1 MLDASDQARL
11 REIEAQ
17 LLAEDPEFVALMRG
31 EDTSYRGAVFTLA
44 ALWTIW
50 GATLLSIAALGWP
63 ILVIEAASLVVLAS
77 ATWWVL
83 HRRHTRAFVVG

>member
-1 MLDASDQARL
+1 MLDASDQERL

-17 LLAEDPEFVALMRG
+17 LLAEDPQFVALMRG
-31 EDTSYRGAVFTLA
+31 EDTSYRGTLLTLA

-63 ILVIEAASLVVLAS
+63 LLVVDAAALLVLAP
-77 ATWWVL
+77 ATRWVL
-83 HRRHTRAFVVG
+83 RRRHTRAFVVG

>member
-1 MLDASDQARL
+1 MLDASDQERL
-11 REIEAQ
+11 RAIEAQ

-31 EDTSYRGAVFTLA
+31 EDTSYRSTVFTLA

-50 GATLLSIAALGWP
+50 GATLLSMAALGWP
-63 ILVIEAASLVVLAS
+63 MLVIDGAALVVLAS

-83 HRRHTRAFVVG
+83 RHRRTRAFVVG